1 MKRAI
6 KLSAL
11 LAAAILSSCF
21 AADAHTQPET
31 PAVRVASL
39 KGPTTMGMAKLI
51 KDSEAGKTI
60 NTSEFMLAGTADEIV
75 PALAKAEIDIAVI
88 PANLAAI
95 LYNNMGGAIKAAA
108 INNLGVLYVIEAGD
122 SIHEI
127 NDLKGETVYS
137 TGKGTTPEF
146 ALNYILQ
153 QNGMD
158 PAVDLNIEYKS
169 ESAEVAAALAMGAV
183 KLAVL
188 PQPYV
193 TAVLNQNP
201 GLRAALSLSEEWD
214 KVSDDSAMVTGV
226 VIARAEFMEK
236 RPSAFAAFMEEYAA
250 SADYV
255 NANPGL
261 AGEWIAEL
269 GIVANARLAATAIPE
284 CNIVCI
290 TGDDMQKQLSGYLAA
305 LYAHN
310 PAAVGGNLPDDAFY
324 FIP

>member
-1 MKRAI
+1 MKIAF

-11 LAAAILSSCF
+11 LTVAMLSLCII
-21 AADAHTQPET
+21 ADVYAVSPSEA
-31 PAVRVASL
+31 PVVRVASL

-51 KDSEAGKTI
+51 KDSEAGEAY
-60 NTSEFMLAGTADEIV
+60 EFMLAGTADEIV

-95 LYNNMGGAIKAAA
+95 LYNNLGGAIKAVA
-108 INNLGVLYVIEAGD
+108 INNLGVLYIIEAGD
-122 SIHEI
+122 SVHEI
-127 NDLKGETVYS
+127 NDLKNATVYS

-153 QNGMD
+153 KNGID
-158 PAVDLNIEYKS
+158 PAIDVNIEYKS
-169 ESAEVAAALAMGAV
+169 ESAEVAAALAAGAV

-193 TAVLNQNP
+193 TAVLSQNP
-201 GLRAALSLSEEWD
+201 GLRAALSLSEEWG

-226 VIARAEFMEK
+226 VTARAAFIEQH
-236 RPSAFAAFMEEYAA
+236 PSAFAAFMEEYAA
-250 SADYV
+250 SAAYV
-255 NANPGL
+255 NENPGL

-269 GIVANARLAATAIPE
+269 GIVANAQLAAKAIPE

-290 TGDDMQKQLSGYLAA
+290 TGDDMQKHLSGYLAV
-305 LYAHN
+305 LHSQN
-310 PAAVGGNLPDDAFY
+310 PAAVGGELPDDAFY
-324 FIP
+324 HNP